1 MTEIDFVLYTDLQ
14 NASKKTDLR
23 AYYHSN
29 IKKTSRLQKS
39 YSTDLQNAS
48 KKETWER
55 IIIQI

>member
-14 NASKKTDLR
+14 NASKKKDLR

-48 KKETWER
+48 KKET
-55 IIIQI
+55 